1 MSKTVLVHDLV
12 YDEEQI
18 MRFARLIKSDAGI
31 HQIFLNARKKYS
43 VDKSPHKN
51 KHMNPKV
58 FSNTKPEQFL
68 NIVKS
73 YERPIGSYRD
83 SNEVFPTDILVLY
96 ATTNPRSGVAAAKKF
111 VGEIMDAAF
120 SDIKEEYI
128 FSHLHDRLNSCIMGS
143 KGDIELITIDID
155 GKELYPKVAEFLKEI
170 DEQPAAVIETHGG
183 YHVLLNKS
191 EKTSLLFKE
200 FSSIHTMGDIF
211 CPIPGTYQGGF
222 PVRFV
227 G

>member
-12 YDEEQI
+12 YDEKQV
-18 MRFARLIKSDAGI
+18 MRFAELINAKSGI

-43 VDKSPHKN
+43 VDGAKHKN

-58 FSNTKPEQFL
+58 FSNANPEQFL
-68 NIVKS
+68 SIVKS

-83 SNEVFPTDILVLY
+83 SIEIFPTNILVLY
-96 ATTNPRSGVAAAKKF
+96 ATTNPRNGVAAAKKF
-111 VGEIMDAAF
+111 VGEIIDAAF
-120 SDIKEEYI
+120 GNIKEDYI

-170 DEQPAAVIETHGG
+170 DETPAAVIETHGG
-183 YHVLLNKS
+183 YHVLLNRS
-191 EKTSLLFKE
+191 EKTSLVFKE

-227 G
+227 

>member
-1 MSKTVLVHDLV
+1 
-12 YDEEQI
+12 
-18 MRFARLIKSDAGI
+18 
-31 HQIFLNARKKYS
+31 
-43 VDKSPHKN
+43 
-51 KHMNPKV
+51 
-58 FSNTKPEQFL
+58 
-68 NIVKS
+68 
-73 YERPIGSYRD
+73 
-83 SNEVFPTDILVLY
+83 
-96 ATTNPRSGVAAAKKF
+96 
-111 VGEIMDAAF
+111 
-120 SDIKEEYI
+120 
-128 FSHLHDRLNSCIMGS
+128 MGS